1 VEDVLRGTVVDFS
14 DKLAMASNNIERSS
28 KCLEGT
34 IMKFEEALA
43 VFNNNTRDFG
53 EFNYNLRG
61 NIERMDVG
69 FLNLR
74 ECLVETAR
82 IISSN
87 QRTMS
92 SFSDAV
98 QQAAAA
104 YSSEKGIGAGR

>member
-1 VEDVLRGTVVDFS
+1 
-14 DKLAMASNNIERSS
+14 MASNNMEKSS
-28 KCLEGT
+28 KCLEAT

-53 EFNYNLRG
+53 EFNYNLKG

-74 ECLVETAR
+74 ECLVETAG
-82 IISSN
+82 IINSN
-87 QRTMS
+87 QRAMS
-92 SFSDAV
+92 EFAGAV

-104 YSSEKGIGAGR
+104 VSYEKGIGAGR